1 MNYCGNKKRM
11 HMYLI
16 PPNTSNPVKNLTIT
30 LFRCDCKN
38 KKLPNRSY
46 DLLDY
51 LFRFVFD
58 IDPIFFVLEPIDE
71 VLVTR
76 DDPTLKLIGALEIL
90 FLSPCNSFS

>member
-16 PPNTSNPVKNLTIT
+16 PPNTSNPVKNSTIQ
-30 LFRCDCKN
+30 LFRCNDKS

-58 IDPIFFVLEPIDE
+58 IDPIFFVLEPIEE
-71 VLVTR
+71 VLVTL
-76 DDPTLKLIGALEIL
+76 DDPTLKLIGPLDTL
-90 FLSPCNSFS
+90 FLSSCKSFS